1 MTLVK
6 TEIINIEWE
15 NDEDGDI
22 AYEHGTGRSLILQ
35 LPDYELT
42 AKEID
47 DEIRDAIETETGHR
61 PLHWHVFEFD
71 ADALN
76 EEDEEDEEDEVL
88 NLYMIKLEKNIGYDM
103 YDSAVVIATSFEEAR
118 NTHPDG
124 SHRWDKEAGNWG
136 TTCTGVIDSWGP
148 PEKVSVEFIGTAL
161 SGKTRSV
168 VVSSFNAG

>member
-22 AYEHGTGRSLILQ
+22 AYEHGTGRSFVLQ
-35 LPDYELT
+35 LPDHELT

-61 PLHWHVFEFD
+61 PLHWHVYEFD
-71 ADALN
+71 ADFLN
-76 EEDEEDEEDEVL
+76 DDEEEDDQL
-88 NLYMIKLEKNIGYDM
+88 NLYMLKLDKNIGYDM
-103 YDSAVVIATSFEEAR
+103 YDSAVVVAASPEEAR
-118 NTHPDG
+118 YIHPDKQA
-124 SHRWDKEAGNWG
+124 RWSQKEGEWINGYFSSNRCWG
-136 TTCTGVIDSWGP
+136 RPD
-148 PEKVSVEFIGTAL
+148 EVSVELIGTAL
-161 SGKTRSV
+161 SGETRSV